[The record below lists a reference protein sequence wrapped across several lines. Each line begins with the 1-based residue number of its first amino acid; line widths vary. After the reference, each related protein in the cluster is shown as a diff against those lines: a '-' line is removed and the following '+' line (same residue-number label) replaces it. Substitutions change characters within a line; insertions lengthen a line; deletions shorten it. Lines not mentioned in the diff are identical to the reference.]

1 MEHNTTTLELSR
13 KEIVELLDREA
24 RRRLGVSGEVLIQR
38 YNSGTLKDCGL
49 VSDLLALASLLTKD
63 DPLFVAA

>member
-1 MEHNTTTLELSR
+1 MVPNTTTLELSR
-13 KEIVELLDREA
+13 AEIVELLDREA

>member
-1 MEHNTTTLELSR
+1 MAPYNTTLELDR
-13 KEIVELLDREA
+13 AQIVGLLDREA
-24 RRRLGVSGEVLIQR
+24 RRRLGVSGEVLIQQ
-38 YNSGTLKDCGL
+38 YNNGTLKDCGL